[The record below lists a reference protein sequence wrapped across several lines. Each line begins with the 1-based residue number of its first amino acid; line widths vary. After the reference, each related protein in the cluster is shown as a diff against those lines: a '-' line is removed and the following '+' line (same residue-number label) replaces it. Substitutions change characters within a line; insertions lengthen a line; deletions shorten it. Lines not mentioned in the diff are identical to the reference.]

1 MWAYLIYID
10 YQHIMKNFE
19 TKELDVK
26 DDELIKVAR
35 IFKISLVLMV
45 VHLLHFFGW
54 FYFIITQIK
63 DDQIVFVLISCFLLT
78 QFILIIELI
87 FIRRFLIAE
96 IKIPFNSLTS
106 SAQRVQTVNNKIFSK
121 SSFSRFRQIY

>member
-45 VHLLHFFGW
+45 VHLLHFFG
-54 FYFIITQIK
+54 
-63 DDQIVFVLISCFLLT
+63 
-78 QFILIIELI
+78 
-87 FIRRFLIAE
+87 
-96 IKIPFNSLTS
+96 
-106 SAQRVQTVNNKIFSK
+106 
-121 SSFSRFRQIY
+121 